1 MACAPVL
8 TAEVRG
14 AWPAIAPRV
23 AIGSDTAGRLIC
35 LLALSLALHLALLGW
50 PTRWHAVAGPRA
62 SATRGTQLSATLIP
76 PAASAPAVAAIVRR
90 EAPPLGLALRR
101 VAQAA
106 ASAPVADVASPARV
120 LPAELAARVSSR
132 SP

>member
-62 SATRGTQLSATLIP
+62 FQSKRAKLRSMKGCDSQ
-76 PAASAPAVAAIVRR
+76 
-90 EAPPLGLALRR
+90 PLLR
-101 VAQAA
+101 VVTVT
-106 ASAPVADVASPARV
+106 PKG
-120 LPAELAARVSSR
+120 
-132 SP
+132 